1 MAKVKRTPA
10 PPKGKKGNKS
20 KKTKNGVGNKV
31 STKKKDDAKTV
42 FNSSLDT
49 KLATIDAYQNLG
61 NTVNS
66 LYQFTNTM
74 SLTSITDA
82 IKGGLNGLNKIN
94 DYLKMAKD
102 ISTGLQNGNLMDRVG
117 SLAPGAKAALQSAG
131 LDPAMFDKVQAAAKI
146 GNDVVTTVKDVR
158 SGKLD
163 VLSGLNNL
171 GKAITGQ
178 DIGLIKDIQAFKAS
192 AAAIVKEFSSAGIA
206 IRDNWY
212 SLVGHRDKDGYEYN
226 VAMDVA
232 TTVMDDLLEYGDY
245 DTAKIAIKSINP
257 QKLKEITGDSID
269 NMLKNFSMNSVFNTG
284 RKEQDVFNDVLRE
297 SNRKLFNVNLF
308 MGASEDFKR
317 IAKVSL
323 ADRFFM
329 DSHATKSL
337 AYTDKENE
345 VLLLLGNVFSNIS
358 SFKTE
363 LNKDFP
369 DFIVNERQ
377 QTVSIISPDAFKIN
391 NA

>member
-1 MAKVKRTPA
+1 MTQRRY
-10 PPKGKKGNKS
+10 
-20 KKTKNGVGNKV
+20 
-31 STKKKDDAKTV
+31 

-178 DIGLIKDIQAFKAS
+178 DIGFDKRH
-192 AAAIVKEFSSAGIA
+192 SSI
-206 IRDNWY
+206 
-212 SLVGHRDKDGYEYN
+212 
-226 VAMDVA
+226 
-232 TTVMDDLLEYGDY
+232 
-245 DTAKIAIKSINP
+245 
-257 QKLKEITGDSID
+257 
-269 NMLKNFSMNSVFNTG
+269 
-284 RKEQDVFNDVLRE
+284 
-297 SNRKLFNVNLF
+297 
-308 MGASEDFKR
+308 
-317 IAKVSL
+317 
-323 ADRFFM
+323 
-329 DSHATKSL
+329 
-337 AYTDKENE
+337 
-345 VLLLLGNVFSNIS
+345 
-358 SFKTE
+358 
-363 LNKDFP
+363 
-369 DFIVNERQ
+369 
-377 QTVSIISPDAFKIN
+377 
-391 NA
+391 